1 MTEPQQ
7 PAPGPA
13 VEEQAPAQDPV
24 MGLLHGHV
32 PLTLL
37 ADLAELPC
45 EQDAGSHAILRTEGE
60 PDDAWWE
67 PAAVA
72 DDPA

>member
-1 MTEPQQ
+1 MHQPDQLPTEPATEGHH
-7 PAPGPA
+7 PP
-13 VEEQAPAQDPV
+13 DPV

-45 EQDAGSHAILRTEGE
+45 ERDAGSHAILRTEGE
-60 PDDAWWE
+60 PAEAWWE
-67 PAAVA
+67 PPAAPTTTA
-72 DDPA
+72 

>member
-1 MTEPQQ
+1 MTQPHRPVPEPATADGQ
-7 PAPGPA
+7 
-13 VEEQAPAQDPV
+13 PAQDPV

-60 PDDAWWE
+60 PEDAWWE
-67 PAAVA
+67 PPTQA
-72 DDPA
+72 